1 MENLLGIAL
10 NVLTPIA
17 LTAFSL
23 LAGLRYGSRGA
34 LPLLGLLFVV
44 IAILQGPLLGLAPVM
59 GLIAVMQMERNQSYG
74 RIVAMVSTPA
84 VGLCLWQLVQ
94 ALDRTYYQAQ
104 YSVMLAQFET
114 LGVSVAEGGE
124 DLPVLIEAV
133 LRLQPAVGLLTL
145 MLLFVLSY
153 RASQWLAPRLG
164 LEEAL
169 APPLPLPL
177 WRPWEELIWVLIVA
191 LGLGFLSDGF
201 LADLALNMA
210 FFMSCL
216 YAVQGLAVLRFF
228 ARSRGVPPLVELT
241 FYFGVLLITSFLALF
256 ISAGLGL
263 LDTWFDWRRLRPV
276 PTSEEEP

>member
-1 MENLLGIAL
+1 MEILLGIAL
-10 NVLTPIA
+10 IVLTPIA
-17 LTAFSL
+17 LTSFSL

-44 IAILQGPLLGLAPVM
+44 IALSLGPPLFLAPVM
-59 GLIAVMQMERNQSYG
+59 GLIAVMQMERKQSYG
-74 RIVAMVSTPA
+74 RIVAMVSAPA
-84 VGLCLWQLVQ
+84 GGLCLWQLVQ
-94 ALDRTYYQAQ
+94 ALDRTYYQEQ
-104 YSVMLAQFET
+104 YSAMHDQFKA
-114 LGVSVAEGGE
+114 LGMTIAEGA
-124 DLPVLIEAV
+124 DALPALIV
-133 LRLQPAVGLLTL
+133 TMLRLQPALGLVTL
-145 MLLFVLSY
+145 LLVFVLSY
-153 RASQWLAPRLG
+153 RVSQWLIPRLG
-164 LEEAL
+164 LEEML

-177 WRPWEELIWVLIVA
+177 WRPWEELIWVLIAA

-201 LADLALNMA
+201 LADLALNMV

-228 ARSRGVPPLVELT
+228 ARSRGVPLLVELT

-276 PTSEEEP
+276 PSEEEP